1 MIKKTFEID
10 LSGIELYAVQEIEV
24 DGNNIT
30 PKSIVARNTYAE
42 ARECVEKEIETA
54 KRLFGENNVK
64 IMCDRLKDKYTLK
77 VSYANEIAKGEI
89 TVIYAISKLFL

>member
-10 LSGIELYAVQEIEV
+10 LSGIELYAVQEIEI

-30 PKSIVARNTYAE
+30 PKSVVAKNTYAE
-42 ARECVEKEIETA
+42 ARDCVAKEIETA
-54 KRLFGENNVK
+54 QHLFGEANVK
-64 IMCDRLKDKYTLK
+64 VTVDRLKDKYTMK

-89 TVIYAISKLFL
+89 TVIYVITKIYL